1 MEEPSKKEVSNMFC
15 DTSSSL
21 LEWRSRL
28 DSRETMDF
36 FRRST
41 DERMALHVSIRVSW
55 GDLVGG
61 VIPNSQG

>member
-1 MEEPSKKEVSNMFC
+1 MFC

-55 GDLVGG
+55 GDLLGG